1 MARARR
7 RLQQTWLV
15 RLVDPAPKARG
26 WAWTARVTRTGF
38 GQVPEP
44 TRDQLE
50 AAARWQAVAAFGPQA
65 QGWRLLDAHKATKR
79 PRPV

>member
-26 WAWTARVTRTGF
+26 WAWTARVTLTGF

-44 TRDQLE
+44 TRDQL
-50 AAARWQAVAAFGPQA
+50 
-65 QGWRLLDAHKATKR
+65 
-79 PRPV
+79 